1 MQNTEI
7 SILVVEGDEHTRCQ
21 LVDGLASKY
30 RCISAESASGA
41 IRLSESQFIHLALV
55 DVGLPGMSGLT
66 LTRLIVNRNPLTAV
80 IVLSPE
86 SNAQL
91 LTEALNAGA
100 SDYITKPFELS
111 NVVQAV
117 ERALKRYLPE
127 AVA

>member
-1 MQNTEI
+1 
-7 SILVVEGDEHTRCQ
+7 
-21 LVDGLASKY
+21 
-30 RCISAESASGA
+30 
-41 IRLSESQFIHLALV
+41 
-55 DVGLPGMSGLT
+55 MSGLT